1 MVADDHERA
10 STPTDD
16 AHQSKPN
23 NPRVSP
29 INAPIPYF
37 SLSSSHPHDKKT
49 GGNRQTTQTERE
61 GGKEFIHFICPDS
74 TSSSRQS
81 LFPLCACDE
90 CVVPVCQT
98 LDGHRTQ
105 RVMSRWRRRSQR
117 SEHPHTMH
125 TAKGNDIH
133 RPIERDRKRGAYPH
147 TLTHVC
153 HFVCRHGIITLSR
166 VRSFPSVRISVA
178 TRQPQS
184 TDTTHGLIL

>member
-1 MVADDHERA
+1 MCMVADDHERA

-105 RVMSRWRRRSQR
+105 RVKITLNVYGRRRPRESQ
-117 SEHPHTMH
+117 HTNRRC
-125 TAKGNDIH
+125 TPKQT
-133 RPIERDRKRGAYPH
+133 K
-147 TLTHVC
+147 
-153 HFVCRHGIITLSR
+153 
-166 VRSFPSVRISVA
+166 
-178 TRQPQS
+178 QPQS
-184 TDTTHGLIL
+184 LPH